1 MTIGTFGKAA
11 AGTGVLLLLT
21 ACQTGPVATTVE
33 YASPVYASPVY
44 AAPVRRVEY
53 YPAYERPVVRR
64 VYRVEG
70 GYRDRPRYRP
80 DGYDRPYRPRRVY
93 GY

>member
-1 MTIGTFGKAA
+1 
-11 AGTGVLLLLT
+11 L
-21 ACQTGPVATTVE
+21 
-33 YASPVYASPVY
+33 YASPVY

-70 GYRDRPRYRP
+70 GYRDRPQYRP